1 MLRSLLKL
9 TLLIT
14 VFTVSHEA
22 VAQTVNIGQI
32 IQQLESSGA
41 LDRAVQKSL
50 DRIRQKN
57 LLTQKLEEAKA
68 EKQKKGLAKNV
79 RTIDPATEFIYGSLA
94 APISIIEYS
103 DLECP
108 YCQKFSEVPIE
119 LANQMPETVNV
130 VWRNFPLPFH
140 NPMATIEASGA
151 ICAGKLG
158 GNEAFWKFSQSVF
171 QSTKLNG
178 QGMPSDKGDEPNLK
192 IAKSLG
198 INPDQFE
205 SCITSEEVQLQ
216 IRADIQDG
224 IGAGINGTPG
234 VILVNHQ
241 NGKVDVIGGAVSIEI
256 LKEVVNSLMAK

>member
-151 ICAGKLG
+151 I
-158 GNEAFWKFSQSVF
+158 
-171 QSTKLNG
+171 G
-178 QGMPSDKGDEPNLK
+178 QLA
-192 IAKSLG
+192 AKSKVG
-198 INPDQFE
+198 
-205 SCITSEEVQLQ
+205 QLLFCHLSPAVENSQ
-216 IRADIQDG
+216 
-224 IGAGINGTPG
+224 P
-234 VILVNHQ
+234 
-241 NGKVDVIGGAVSIEI
+241 DVIGAIRLAYPGSLRFATDGM
-256 LKEVVNSLMAK
+256 VVVP